1 MAYNRDMDISIEQI
15 RKLPPS
21 EQLHLAEQIFDEL
34 AKSGELVQQWQ
45 IDEAR
50 RRSAELDADPSI
62 ALTEEQMWERVDQ
75 LKNERQS

>member
-1 MAYNRDMDISIEQI
+1 MDISIEQI
-15 RKLPPS
+15 RKLPAS
-21 EQLHLAEQIFDEL
+21 EQLFLAEQIFDDL
-34 AKSGELVQQWQ
+34 AKSGQLVQQWQ

-75 LKNERQS
+75 LRNE

>member
-1 MAYNRDMDISIEQI
+1 MDISIEQI
-15 RKLPPS
+15 RKLPAA

-34 AKSGELVQQWQ
+34 AKSGELVQEWQ

-75 LKNERQS
+75 LKNE

>member
-1 MAYNRDMDISIEQI
+1 MDISIEQI
-15 RKLPPS
+15 RKLPAA
-21 EQLHLAEQIFDEL
+21 EQLLLAEQILDEL

-75 LKNERQS
+75 LRNDG

>member
-1 MAYNRDMDISIEQI
+1 MDISIDQI
-15 RKLPPS
+15 RKLPAA
-21 EQLHLAEQIFDEL
+21 ERLHLAEQIFDEL

-45 IDEAR
+45 VDEAR

-75 LKNERQS
+75 LKNE